1 MPKFLDLTGKR
12 FGKLI
17 ALNVRKHDGCYFYEC
32 KCDCGNTKT
41 IRAGALTRKEKPTE
55 SCGCK
60 SKPEKGERNPNYRHG
75 HAPHGKRSKTL
86 SAWSCMMSRC
96 YREKDKSF
104 HYYGGR
110 GILVCERWHR
120 FDNFLSDMGP
130 TPIGFSIDRIDNN
143 GNYEPDN
150 CRWTTQLQQVR
161 NSRRNIVVNY
171 NGKEMCFSE
180 LCEITGVNYATALS
194 RYEKGYPIEIVIN
207 KNNMHSI
214 ARNKKT
220 GLNNY
225 IDIAKERL
233 ASRNK

>member
-1 MPKFLDLTGKR
+1 MPKFVDLTGKK

-17 ALNVRKHDGCYFYEC
+17 AVSFEKKNGYYHYHC
-32 KCDCGNTKT
+32 KCDCGNEKP
-41 IRAGALTRKEKPTE
+41 IKAGALTRKNKSTK
-55 SCGCK
+55 SCGCN
-60 SKPEKGERNPNYRHG
+60 SGPETGEKNPNYKHG
-75 HAPHGKRSKTL
+75 HAPHGKRSKTA

-104 HYYGGR
+104 RHYGGR
-110 GILVCERWHR
+110 GISVCDRWHK
-120 FDNFLSDMGP
+120 FENFLEDMGIAKP
-130 TPIGFSIDRIDNN
+130 GLSIDRINVN
-143 GNYEPDN
+143 GNYEPSN
-150 CRWTTQLQQVR
+150 CRWATQLQQVR
-161 NSRRNIVVNY
+161 NLRNNIVVSY

-194 RYEKGYPIEIVIN
+194 RYKKGYPIEIVIN
-207 KNNMHSI
+207 KNNIHSI

-233 ASRNK
+233 ASK